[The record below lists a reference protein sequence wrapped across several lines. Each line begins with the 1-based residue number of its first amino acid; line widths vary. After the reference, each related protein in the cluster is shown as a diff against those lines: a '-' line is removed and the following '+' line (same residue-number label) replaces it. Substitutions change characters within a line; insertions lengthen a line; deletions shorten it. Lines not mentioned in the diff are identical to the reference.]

1 MTMKNRLLIVDDHV
15 VLREALSDFLDHQPD
30 FEVVGEAGTMNEAV
44 AKAIELE
51 PDMILMDVGLP
62 DGSGV
67 EATRS
72 ILTQRPDIKIMMLT
86 INDSDET
93 LLDAIRSGA
102 KGYLMK
108 NTTSNS
114 LIASLRALGRGEVAL
129 SREMTGR
136 VMAGLAKGRSSSRET
151 NSAADQLTSRELEV
165 LVEVS
170 NGATNKEIAE
180 HLFISVNTVKNHVHD
195 ILEKLGLKNRRQA
208 ALFAIRHG
216 LNKPISK

>member
-1 MTMKNRLLIVDDHV
+1 MKNRLLIVDDHV
-15 VLREALSDFLDHQPD
+15 VLREALSDFLSHQPD
-30 FEVVGEAGTMNEAV
+30 FEVVGEAGTVNEAV
-44 AKAIELE
+44 TKAIELE

-67 EATRS
+67 EATRN

-136 VMAGLAKGRSSSRET
+136 VMAGLANGKDSSRAT
-151 NSAADQLTSRELEV
+151 NSVADQLTSRELEV
-165 LVEVS
+165 LREVS
-170 NGATNKEIAE
+170 SGATNKEIAE

-195 ILEKLGLKNRRQA
+195 ILEKLELKNRREA
-208 ALFAIRHG
+208 ALLAIRHG
-216 LNKPISK
+216 LHKPVSK